1 MNEKQRKENL
11 AKIRST
17 GMLRLIIETG
27 ILRFALPVTILSQLI
42 LYLIEFGFT
51 SSYIPDRF
59 TGPRIISYVLGVV
72 TGGVVFAVLMRV
84 MAERHYRRSL
94 R

>member
-1 MNEKQRKENL
+1 MNEKQKKENW

-17 GMLRLIIETG
+17 GILRLILEIG
-27 ILRFALPVTILSQLI
+27 ILRFALPVTILAQII
-42 LYLIEFGFT
+42 LYLMEHGFT

-59 TGPRIISYVLGVV
+59 TGPRIISYVLGIV
-72 TGGVVFAVLMRV
+72 TGGIVFAVLMRV
-84 MAERHYRRSL
+84 MAARHDRTSL